1 MAEIV
6 SVLGSTH
13 HPWYHA
19 KTSRPE
25 SELTTDG
32 RSLLRWSAQ
41 VQESIARTR
50 PDVLVIVASDH
61 FHQFFANNMPQFLVG
76 RMDAYKGTFAN
87 EVREFGLP
95 YVDMKGDR
103 ALSTDIIEAGF
114 EHGFD
119 FAYSDE
125 VRLDHACVVPAMI
138 ADPGLEI
145 PVVPV
150 LTNCGA
156 PPFPNGQRFVDL
168 GAALRA
174 AIEGTNAVERVT
186 VLYSGNLSL
195 EVGGPHQMMA
205 VSVDPQF
212 DEDSMRWLTTRD
224 YEALKAVAPARELLK
239 HGNTTGQFL
248 NFISMARMSEG
259 MVPVHEE
266 AMQRSGSPAPC
277 FIYE

>member
-25 SELTTDG
+25 PELTEDG
-32 RSLLRWSAQ
+32 RSLLGWSAL

-76 RMDAYKGTFAN
+76 RMDAYKGTFEN
-87 EVREFGLP
+87 EAREFDLP
-95 YVDMKGDR
+95 FVDIAGDR
-103 ALSTDIIEAGF
+103 ALSTDIIESGF

-119 FAYSDE
+119 FAFSDE
-125 VRLDHACVVPAMI
+125 IRLDHACVVPAMI
-138 ADPGLEI
+138 ADPALQI

-156 PPFPNGQRFVDL
+156 PPFPTGQRFVDL
-168 GAALRA
+168 GATLRA
-174 AIEGTNAVERVT
+174 AIERTNVVQRVA

-195 EVGGPHQMMA
+195 EVGGPHQMMTT
-205 VSVDPQF
+205 SVDPQF
-212 DEDSMRWLTTRD
+212 DDDSMRWLTTRD
-224 YEALKAVAPARELLK
+224 YEALKAIAPARELLK

-248 NFISMARMSEG
+248 NFISMAKMTEG
-259 MVPVHEE
+259 MQAIHEV